1 MAQQV
6 YCSNCK
12 SVTTPKPSGSV
23 IITLILI
30 LFYIIPGIIY
40 EIWRGKNKRCGQCGS
55 SSIMPLH
62 SPAAQQAI
70 QLQQAPTPQDRQD
83 YENIMRELNDWKT
96 QSAPE
101 SVIKPAPKL
110 PPELPPNLPP
120 VEVFAINK
128 NIHGGLMEFFGL
140 QRWYEAVF
148 NDEQKHRLEERFGVV
163 ADNKLASG
171 PVRFKFAN
179 VDILQFLY
187 DLEEKFKHQEFTDI
201 YKLIDEQFK
210 IEAGK
215 FCKIDNDRWNNEKY
229 YKSWFALMKYR
240 IDALSKLKQDNYFK
254 QGQLEA
260 IDDNFATKPC
270 LDISGKGFSV
280 LDGELDR
287 AFDQHF
293 FEPIEGCRCTVRGYR
308 D

>member
-163 ADNKLASG
+163 AGNKLTSG
-171 PVRFKFAN
+171 PVRFKFTN

-187 DLEEKFKHQEFTDI
+187 DLEEKLKPQAFSDV
-201 YKLIDEQFK
+201 YKLVDEQFK

-215 FCKIDNDRWNNEKY
+215 FCKIDNDRWSNEKY
-229 YKSWFALMKYR
+229 YKSWFVLMKYR
-240 IDALSKLKQDNYFK
+240 IDALSKIKNDNYSK
-254 QGQLEA
+254 KGQFDA
-260 IDDNFATKPC
+260 IEDDFTTQPC
-270 LDISGKGFSV
+270 LDIKDKDFNV
-280 LDGELDR
+280 LSGELDR

-293 FEPIEGCRCTVRGYR
+293 FEPIAGCRCTVRGYR

>member
-1 MAQQV
+1 
-6 YCSNCK
+6 
-12 SVTTPKPSGSV
+12 
-23 IITLILI
+23 
-30 LFYIIPGIIY
+30 
-40 EIWRGKNKRCGQCGS
+40 
-55 SSIMPLH
+55 MPLH

-70 QLQQAPTPQDRQD
+70 QRQQAPAPQDRQD

-101 SVIKPAPKL
+101 SVIEPAPKL

-163 ADNKLASG
+163 AGNKLASG

-187 DLEEKFKHQEFTDI
+187 DLEEKLKPQAFSDV
-201 YKLIDEQFK
+201 YKLVDEQFK

-215 FCKIDNDRWNNEKY
+215 FCKIDNDRWDNEKY

-240 IDALSKLKQDNYFK
+240 IDALSKLKNDDYFK
-254 QGQLEA
+254 QGQFDVIEYDL
-260 IDDNFATKPC
+260 ATQPC
-270 LDISGKGFSV
+270 MDISGKGFNI
-280 LDGELDR
+280 LNGDLDR

-293 FEPIEGCRCTVRGYR
+293 FEPIDGCRCTVRGYS

>member
-6 YCSNCK
+6 YCSNCN

-40 EIWRGKNKRCGQCGS
+40 EIWRGKNKRCGRCGS
-55 SSIMPLH
+55 PSIMPLH

-70 QLQQAPTPQDRQD
+70 QRQKAPVQQDRQD
-83 YENIMRELNDWKT
+83 YENVMRELNALKAQT
-96 QSAPE
+96 APE
-101 SVIKPAPKL
+101 PVIEPQL
-110 PPELPPNLPP
+110 PPSLPPA
-120 VEVFAINK
+120 ETFAIDK
-128 NIHGGLMEFFGL
+128 NINGGLIEFFGL
-140 QRWYEAVF
+140 QRWYQATF
-148 NDEQKHRLEERFGVV
+148 SDEQKHRLEERFDIVSG
-163 ADNKLASG
+163 NKLASG

-187 DLEEKFKHQEFTDI
+187 ELEEKLKPQKFSDI
-201 YKLIDEQFK
+201 YKLVDEQYK
-210 IEAGK
+210 IEASK
-215 FCKIDNDRWNNEKY
+215 FCKIDDDRWNNEKY
-229 YKSWFALMKYR
+229 YKSWFALMKPR
-240 IDALSKLKQDNYFK
+240 IDALTKLKEDGYFK
-254 QGQLEA
+254 QGQFDMA
-260 IDDNFATKPC
+260 NDNYATQPC
-270 LDISGKGFSV
+270 LDISGKGFNI
-280 LDGELDR
+280 LNGELDS